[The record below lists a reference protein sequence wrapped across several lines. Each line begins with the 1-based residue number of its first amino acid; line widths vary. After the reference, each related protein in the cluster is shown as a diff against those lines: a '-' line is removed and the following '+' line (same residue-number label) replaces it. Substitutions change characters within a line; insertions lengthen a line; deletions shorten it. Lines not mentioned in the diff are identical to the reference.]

1 MRGLRLIRFLITAAL
16 ISAGCF
22 AWVAHLYYVTLPC
35 LILAPL
41 ILCRSM
47 DYIRSSAYPNSQK
60 SWFFYAI
67 LLVVI
72 FAMDLCGWFAS
83 PRSPGRFIDRLI
95 FDPIFVGALWVLF
108 MSGLFLQWRKEN
120 YFDNHIAPRN

>member
-1 MRGLRLIRFLITAAL
+1 LITAAL
-16 ISAGCF
+16 ISAGCV
-22 AWVAHLYYVTLPC
+22 AWIDHLYYITLLC
-35 LILAPL
+35 LALTTFV
-41 ILCRSM
+41 LCRST
-47 DYIRSSAYPNSQK
+47 DYIRSTAYPDSRK
-60 SWFFYAI
+60 ARFFYAI
-67 LLVVI
+67 LLVLT

-83 PRSPGRFIDRLI
+83 RSPGRFIDRLI